1 MKNLSLGALAFLTP
15 LVSMFG
21 MSSMAAAQT
30 NVTMYGI
37 IDASI
42 SREITGAGGATR
54 MESGIHNGNRLG
66 FRGEEDLG
74 GGLSAVFTMENG
86 FNQDDG
92 TAAQGGRLFGRQAFV
107 GLSSRSLGS
116 VRLGR
121 QYSPV
126 YLAQLTVDP
135 FPGMKGDMTGI
146 RQWFNSGN
154 FRVDN
159 SITYIAPTNG
169 KFTGSALYS
178 LGEVAGNS
186 SASRQ
191 YGFAVGYTG
200 SPLTGTLSHHLTKDN
215 TGADSAKVW
224 FLGGAYDFGM
234 LKVHAAYDKTTGAG
248 GSDIRDV
255 MVGLT
260 VPLRSSKIMASV
272 IRKENKALSNANA
285 RQVALGYLYDL
296 SKRTALYTSAAYV
309 NNEANSGV
317 NAGGVN
323 GADNKV
329 FDVGVRHT
337 F

>member
-1 MKNLSLGALAFLTP
+1 MKKLSLSALAFLTP

-21 MSSMAAAQT
+21 MSSMAAAQS
-30 NVTMYGI
+30 NITMYGI

-42 SREITGAGGATR
+42 SREVTGAGGATR

-107 GLSSRSLGS
+107 GLSSRSLGA

-159 SITYIAPTNG
+159 AIAYIAPSNS

-178 LGEVAGNS
+178 LGEVAGNAA
-186 SASRQ
+186 ASRQ
-191 YGFAVGYTG
+191 YGFSVGYTG

-224 FLGGAYDFGM
+224 FVGGAYDIGIVKF
-234 LKVHAAYDKTTGAG
+234 HAAYDKTTGAG
-248 GSDIRDV
+248 RTDIRDA
-255 MVGLT
+255 MIGLT
-260 VPLRSSKIMASV
+260 VPLRSSKIMASL
-272 IRKENKALSNANA
+272 IRKENKALSNADA
-285 RQVALGYLYDL
+285 HQVALGYLYDL

-323 GADNKV
+323 GAKNKV